1 MRIFVTLLLSLVFHQ
16 HVLAEPIPVEWSEQE
31 LNVTQQGS
39 DGEGKIVGD
48 GVTAAPPV
56 TATVPPHGFGDS
68 EDEDDEETLDTNT
81 GDEAANETPDDT
93 DSIDDSDLNS
103 MNVSGVDELLHGQY
117 DNDDSHGDDEDDDDY
132 YDNDVDCDDSDD
144 DGDLNRSV
152 ERRCRRDR
160 REMMN
165 LRPEPRLLQA
175 TYRYHGDGGN
185 HNERRRHRRHRRRHH
200 HQRRYRFVNYPHGNG
215 HRRRRYYRQ

>member
-1 MRIFVTLLLSLVFHQ
+1 MSGSDHFVCGVTS
-16 HVLAEPIPVEWSEQE
+16 WSNSRYGK

-48 GVTAAPPV
+48 GVTAAPTV
-56 TATVPPHGFGDS
+56 TAILTSDGTGDDS
-68 EDEDDEETLDTNT
+68 DEDDEENSDTNT
-81 GDEAANETPDDT
+81 GDEAANETSDDT
-93 DSIDDSDLNS
+93 DSIDDSDLTS

-117 DNDDSHGDDEDDDDY
+117 DNDSHGDDEDDDNY
-132 YDNDVDCDDSDD
+132 YDDVDDDNDDDCDDSDD
-144 DGDLNRSV
+144 DDDLNRSV
-152 ERRCRRDR
+152 ERRCRHDQ

-185 HNERRRHRRHRRRHH
+185 HNGRRRHRRHKRRHH
-200 HQRRYRFVNYPHGNG
+200 HKRRYRW
-215 HRRRRYYRQ
+215 